1 VDFDFQ
7 SRDHVQDSRTRWGIA
22 DSFGGCEHFQPGSR
36 AVLSGGQEAT
46 MPERRGSTVIENV
59 QPQLDGGRYPVA
71 RLAGEPL
78 RVTAD
83 IFKEGHDE
91 LAAVVRWRQLTPR
104 ETDPREEQMRFL
116 GNDAWEAGLP
126 LTGNGLYA
134 FTVEAWP
141 DSFRT
146 WVDELERKLE
156 AGRDVSSEL
165 LEGAALLD
173 AAAGRAE
180 AAGPRTDAELLRRGQ
195 EALLSGPS
203 AATFAAARDPALRA
217 AASRHPDRTVATRLD
232 RELKV
237 FAERERA
244 VFSAWYEFFPR
255 SASMD
260 SKRHGTLRDAEKLLP
275 YVAGL
280 GFDVVYLPPIH
291 PIGRTARKGKNNSL
305 SAGPDDVGSPWAIGG
320 PEGGHKAVHPQ
331 LGTIEDFR
339 RFVAAAQDQGVEVA
353 LDIAFQCSPDHP
365 YVREHPEWF
374 QRRPDGTIKTA
385 ENPPKRYED
394 IVNFDW
400 MGPAR
405 EALWAELRSVFLH
418 WIAQGVRVFRVD
430 NPHTKP
436 LPFWEWVIGEVHA
449 RHPDVIFL
457 AEAFTRPKMMK
468 ALAKSGFNQS
478 YTYFTWRNFKQELE
492 DYLTE
497 LTQGPPADYMI
508 GNFWPNTPD
517 ILPEHL
523 QQGGRPAFLL
533 RAALAATL
541 SSSWGIYSGYEL
553 CENRALPGKEEY
565 LDSEKYQLVARD
577 FDSPGNIKDWISA
590 LNRARREHR
599 ALRGYRNLR
608 FHRADNERVLFYSKA
623 TDDRSSLV
631 LAAVSLDP
639 YAAQETIL
647 HVPLDRLGIPEDE
660 TYQVHDLLSGE
671 RALWQGSTATV
682 RLTPEKPAALWSVLR
697 FRRSEQ
703 GFDYYF

>member
-1 VDFDFQ
+1 
-7 SRDHVQDSRTRWGIA
+7 
-22 DSFGGCEHFQPGSR
+22 
-36 AVLSGGQEAT
+36 

-59 QPQLDGGRYPVA
+59 RPQIECGRHPVK
-71 RLAGEPL
+71 RPAGEPV

-83 IFKEGHDE
+83 IFKEGHDD
-91 LAAVVRWRQLTPR
+91 LSAVVRWRRLYPEPTQS
-104 ETDPREEQMRFL
+104 REEPMRFL
-116 GNDAWEAGLP
+116 GNDAWEAEIP
-126 LTGNGLYA
+126 LAGNGLYA

-146 WVDELERKLE
+146 WSHELQRKLQ
-156 AGRDVSSEL
+156 AGREVSSEL

-173 AAAGRAE
+173 AGAARAE
-180 AAGPRTDAELLRRGQ
+180 AAGARADADRLRAGRK
-195 EALLSGPS
+195 ALLPGPS
-203 AATFAAARDPALRA
+203 SSTFAAALDPGLLNV
-217 AASRHPDRTVATRLD
+217 ASRHADRTVATRID
-232 RELKV
+232 RELRI

-244 VFSAWYEFFPR
+244 VFSAWYELFPR
-255 SASMD
+255 STSGD
-260 SKRHGTLRDAEKLLP
+260 PKRHGTFRDVERWLP

-280 GFDVVYLPPIH
+280 GFDVLYLPPIH
-291 PIGRTARKGKNNSL
+291 PIGRTARKGRNNSL
-305 SAGPDDVGSPWAIGG
+305 SPAPDDVGSPWAIGG
-320 PEGGHKAVHPQ
+320 PEGGHKAIHPQ
-331 LGTIEDFR
+331 LGTLEDFR
-339 RFVAAAQDQGVEVA
+339 QLVANSRDLGLEVA

-418 WIAQGVRVFRVD
+418 WIAQGVRIFRVD

-436 LPFWEWVIGEVHA
+436 LPFWEWVIGEVHS
-449 RHPDVIFL
+449 RHPEVIFL
-457 AEAFTRPKMMK
+457 SEAFTRPKVMR
-468 ALAKSGFNQS
+468 ALARVGFNQS
-478 YTYFTWRNFKQELE
+478 YTYFTWRNFKQEIE

-497 LTQGPPADYMI
+497 LTQGPPADFMI
-508 GNFWPNTPD
+508 GNLWPNTPD

-523 QQGGRPAFLL
+523 QQGGRPAFLI

-541 SSSWGIYSGYEL
+541 SSSWGIYGGFEL

-577 FDSPGNIKDWISA
+577 PERPGNIKAWIAA
-590 LNRARREHR
+590 LNGARREHQ
-599 ALRGYRNLR
+599 ALQSYRNLR
-608 FHRADNERVLFYSKA
+608 FHRADNERVIFYSKA
-623 TDDRSSLV
+623 TEDRSSLV
-631 LAAVSLDP
+631 LVAVSLDP
-639 YAAQETIL
+639 YAPQEAIL
-647 HVPLDRLGIPEDE
+647 HLPLERMGIPEDE
-660 TYQVHDLLSGE
+660 TYQVHDVLSGE
-671 RALWQGSTATV
+671 RALWQGGTSLV

-697 FRRSEQ
+697 FRRTEQ

>member
-1 VDFDFQ
+1 
-7 SRDHVQDSRTRWGIA
+7 
-22 DSFGGCEHFQPGSR
+22 
-36 AVLSGGQEAT
+36 
-46 MPERRGSTVIENV
+46 MPERRGSTIIENV
-59 QPQLDGGRYPVA
+59 QPQLDGGRYPVK
-71 RLAGEPL
+71 RVGGEPL

-91 LAAVVRWRQLTPR
+91 LAAVVRWRQLTPQAT
-104 ETDPREEQMRFL
+104 EVREEPMRFL
-116 GNDAWEAGLP
+116 GNDAWEAELILP
-126 LTGNGLYA
+126 GNGLYA
-134 FTVEAWP
+134 ITVEAWP

-146 WVDELERKLE
+146 WVHELKRKVD
-156 AGRDVSSEL
+156 AGREVSSEL
-165 LEGAALLD
+165 LEGSALLD
-173 AAAGRAE
+173 SAAARAE
-180 AAGPRTDAELLRRGQ
+180 AAGARADAERLRQGQ
-195 EALLSGPS
+195 KALLGGQS
-203 AATFAAARDPALRA
+203 AATLATAFDPGLVT
-217 AASRHPDRTVATRLD
+217 AASRHPDRAIASRVD
-232 RELKV
+232 RELRI
-237 FAERERA
+237 FAERDRA
-244 VFSAWYEFFPR
+244 VFSSWYELFPR
-255 SASMD
+255 STSGD
-260 SKRHGTLRDAEKLLP
+260 PKRHGTFRDAEKWLP
-275 YVAGL
+275 YVGEL

-305 SAGPDDVGSPWAIGG
+305 SAAPDDVGSPWAIGG
-320 PEGGHKAVHPQ
+320 PEGGHKAIHPQ
-331 LGTIEDFR
+331 LGTLEDFR
-339 RFVAAAQDQGVEVA
+339 HFVGAARDLGIEVA

-365 YVREHPEWF
+365 YIREHPEWF

-394 IVNFDW
+394 IVNFDF

-405 EALWAELRSVFLH
+405 DALWAELRSVFLH
-418 WIAQGVRVFRVD
+418 WITQGVKIFRVD

-449 RHPDVIFL
+449 KHPDAIFL
-457 AEAFTRPKMMK
+457 AEAFTRPKVMK

-478 YTYFTWRNFKQELE
+478 YTYFTWRNFKQEIE

-508 GNFWPNTPD
+508 GNLWPNTPD

-523 QQGGRPAFLL
+523 QQGGRPAFLI

-541 SSSWGIYSGYEL
+541 SSSWGIYSGFEL

-565 LDSEKYQLVARD
+565 ANSEKYQIVNWDLDR
-577 FDSPGNIKDWISA
+577 PGHIKDFIAA
-590 LNRARREHR
+590 LNRARLEHK
-599 ALRGYRNLR
+599 ALQSYRNLR

-623 TDDRSSLV
+623 TPDRSSLI

-639 YAAQETIL
+639 YAPQEAIL
-647 HVPLDRLGIPEDE
+647 DVPLDLLGIPEDE
-660 TYQVHDLLSGE
+660 TYQVHDVLSGE
-671 RALWQGSTATV
+671 RALWQGASAVV

>member
-1 VDFDFQ
+1 
-7 SRDHVQDSRTRWGIA
+7 
-22 DSFGGCEHFQPGSR
+22 
-36 AVLSGGQEAT
+36 

-83 IFKEGHDE
+83 IFKEGHDD

-104 ETDPREEQMRFL
+104 ETEPREEPMRFL
-116 GNDAWEAGLP
+116 GNDAWEADLP
-126 LTGNGLYA
+126 LSGNGLYA
-134 FTVEAWP
+134 FSVEAWP

-146 WVDELERKLE
+146 WVHELERKLE
-156 AGRDVSSEL
+156 VGRDVSSEL

-180 AAGPRTDAELLRRGQ
+180 AAGPRADAELLRRGQ

-260 SKRHGTLRDAEKLLP
+260 TKRHGTFRDAEKLLP

-280 GFDVVYLPPIH
+280 GFDVLYLPPIH
-291 PIGRTARKGKNNSL
+291 PIGRTARKGKNNTL

-365 YVREHPEWF
+365 YVKEHPEWF

-478 YTYFTWRNFKQELE
+478 YTYFTWRNFKHEME

-599 ALRGYRNLR
+599 ALQGYRNLR